1 MCLQKSRDAM
11 ASKLDAERMAVIGGD
26 TQADGTPLIRRT
38 LDIIVKADTQ
48 GSAEAVAEA
57 LDGLV
62 FQVPVTPI
70 PPHVCSFGDD
80 RSIRLVCKH
89 N

>member
-1 MCLQKSRDAM
+1 M

-48 GSAEAVAEA
+48 GSAEAVA
-57 LDGLV
+57 LDVSDRAAIRSTVEGLIEKHGKIDILV
-62 FQVPVTPI
+62 NLNLSDPEDNESGSFQ
-70 PPHVCSFGDD
+70 F
-80 RSIRLVCKH
+80 
-89 N
+89 